1 MKVEQEAVI
10 NAPASMVWSVLSD
23 VEHWPEWTASMKSI
37 RLLDGEL
44 RVGARVEV
52 VQPKLPKAVWTVS
65 RLDEGSRFD
74 WTADSTGLTTIGRHS
89 VEPTATGSRAK
100 LGFEQTGPLAGPF
113 GLLLGKLARNYV
125 AMEMAGLKERSEATR

>member
-1 MKVEQEAVI
+1 MNLEQEAAI
-10 NAPASMVWSVLSD
+10 AAPSSTVWSILAD
-23 VEHWPEWTASMKSI
+23 VERWPEWTASMKSI

-74 WTADSTGLTTIGRHS
+74 WTAHSTGLTTVGRHS
-89 VEPTATGSRAK
+89 VEPSATGSRAK
-100 LGFEQTGPLAGPF
+100 LGFEQTGPLAGLF
-113 GLLLGKLARNYV
+113 GLLLGKLARDYV